1 MEEFKALVATAISP
15 LIIAIMC
22 QCVGWILW
30 YRRRSRTG
38 ILIVAVGTLVLVLGS
53 LAGFSYESRRAQEFL
68 YPPADTQQ
76 LPASPLLIVVLGTGF
91 NPDPQLPANSQVS
104 PAFTARL
111 LEGVRILKSRPESR
125 MMVSVAGKADPASKQ
140 VFLNA
145 MLDLIGVDKSR
156 VTLVTT
162 AESTLDEAEAARTL
176 CQSAPVV
183 LATSAGHMP
192 RAMQIFGD
200 AEMRVI
206 AAPTDFGYVRAGSPR
221 DRVWPRWIPSTDGLA
236 SNHAWLYERVATL
249 WQYIRSK

>member
-111 LEGVRILKSRPESR
+111 LEGVRILKARPESR

-156 VTLVTT
+156 VTLVTA

-183 LATSAGHMP
+183 VATSAGHMP
-192 RAMQIFGD
+192 RAMQIFRD
-200 AEMRVI
+200 AEMTAI

-249 WQYIRSK
+249 WQHIRPK